1 MAVCT
6 RHRDQTAVIARIL
19 VLLAVITLVLAACT
33 SGPVA
38 PDWQADAHSALGR
51 FTSAY
56 LSGNSRLAESDFVR
70 ARSELARTGRFDLV
84 ARAELVRCGVRVAS
98 LEFSEC
104 SGFAALARDAGAAEL
119 AYVAF
124 LNGQPGDPS
133 LLPQYYRAVLGG
145 GSAGLDSIEAPLPRL
160 IAAGVLLRS
169 GRLAP
174 ADIELAVDTASAQGW
189 RRPLLAW
196 LGVQAQLADKT
207 GDHEMAARARRRS
220 ELVSGNR

>member
-1 MAVCT
+1 M
-6 RHRDQTAVIARIL
+6 IARAL
-19 VLLAVITLVLAACT
+19 FAVFALALAACT

-56 LSGNSRLAESDFVR
+56 LSGHTRLAESDFVR

-98 LEFSEC
+98 LEFNEFNELDEC
-104 SGFAALARDAGAAEL
+104 PGFAALASDAGTAEL
-119 AYVAF
+119 AYAAF
-124 LNGQPGDPS
+124 LSGQPVDPA
-133 LLPQYYRAVLGG
+133 LLPPYYRAVLDGG
-145 GSAGLDSIEAPLPRL
+145 NVALDSIEAPLPRL

-196 LGVQAQLADKT
+196 LGVQAQLAEKT
-207 GDHEMAARARRRS
+207 GDHEMAARARRRG
-220 ELVSGNR
+220 ELVSGIR

>member
-1 MAVCT
+1 M
-6 RHRDQTAVIARIL
+6 IARAL
-19 VLLAVITLVLAACT
+19 FAVFALALAACT

-38 PDWQADAHSALGR
+38 PDWQADSHSALGR

-56 LSGNSRLAESDFVR
+56 LSGHSRLAESDFAR
-70 ARSELARTGRFDLV
+70 ARSELARTGRLDLV

-98 LEFSEC
+98 LEFDEC
-104 SGFAALARDAGAAEL
+104 PGFAALARDADAAEL
-119 AYVAF
+119 AYASF
-124 LNGQPGDPS
+124 LNGQPADPA
-133 LLPQYYRAVLGG
+133 LLPQHYRAVLDGG
-145 GSAGLDSIEAPLPRL
+145 QAALDSIEAPLPRL

-174 ADIELAVDTASAQGW
+174 ADIDLAVDTASAQGW

-196 LGVQAQLADKT
+196 LGVQAELAEKT

-220 ELVSGNR
+220 ELVSDSR

>member
-1 MAVCT
+1 M
-6 RHRDQTAVIARIL
+6 IARAL
-19 VLLAVITLVLAACT
+19 FAVFALALAACT

-56 LSGNSRLAESDFVR
+56 LSGNSRLAESDFAR

-84 ARAELVRCGVRVAS
+84 ARAELVRCAVRVAS
-98 LEFSEC
+98 LEFNEFDEC
-104 SGFAALARDAGAAEL
+104 PGFAALASDAGTAEL
-119 AYVAF
+119 AYAAF
-124 LNGQPGDPS
+124 LSGQPVDPA
-133 LLPQYYRAVLGG
+133 LLPPYYRAVLDGG
-145 GSAGLDSIEAPLPRL
+145 NMALDSIEVPLPRL

-196 LGVQAQLADKT
+196 LGVQAELAEKT
-207 GDHEMAARARRRS
+207 GDHEIAARARRRS
-220 ELVSGNR
+220 ELVSGSR

>member
-1 MAVCT
+1 M
-6 RHRDQTAVIARIL
+6 IARM
-19 VLLAVITLVLAACT
+19 LLAVFTLALAACT
-33 SGPVA
+33 GGPVA

-51 FTSAY
+51 FASAY

-84 ARAELVRCGVRVAS
+84 ARAELVRCAVRVAS
-98 LEFSEC
+98 LEFNEFNEFNELNEFDEC
-104 SGFAALARDAGAAEL
+104 PGFAALARDAGAAEL
-119 AYVAF
+119 AYAAF
-124 LNGQPGDPS
+124 LNGQPGDAA
-133 LLPQYYRAVLGG
+133 LLPPYYRAVIDGG
-145 GSAGLDSIEAPLPRL
+145 TVALDSIEPPLPRL
-160 IAAGVLLRS
+160 IAAGVLFRS

-174 ADIELAVDTASAQGW
+174 ADVERAVDTASAQGW

-207 GDHEMAARARRRS
+207 GDHEKAAHARRRS

>member
-1 MAVCT
+1 MIERALFAVF
-6 RHRDQTAVIARIL
+6 A
-19 VLLAVITLVLAACT
+19 LALAACT

-38 PDWQADAHSALGR
+38 PDWQTDSHSAMGR

-56 LSGNSRLAESDFVR
+56 LSGNSRLAESDFAR

-98 LEFSEC
+98 LEFNEFNEFDEC
-104 SGFAALARDAGAAEL
+104 PGFAVLARDASAAEL
-119 AYVAF
+119 AYAAF
-124 LNGQPGDPS
+124 LNGQPADPA
-133 LLPQYYRAVLGG
+133 LLPQYYRAVLDEGH
-145 GSAGLDSIEAPLPRL
+145 AALDSIEAPLPRL
-160 IAAGVLLRS
+160 IAAGVMLRS

-207 GDHEMAARARRRS
+207 GDHEMAARARRRG

>member
-1 MAVCT
+1 MIERALFAVV
-6 RHRDQTAVIARIL
+6 A
-19 VLLAVITLVLAACT
+19 LALAACS
-33 SGPVA
+33 SGLVA

-70 ARSELARTGRFDLV
+70 ARSELARTGRFELV
-84 ARAELVRCGVRVAS
+84 ARAELVRCAVRVAS
-98 LEFSEC
+98 LEFNEFNELDEC
-104 SGFAALARDAGAAEL
+104 PGFAVLARDASAAEL
-119 AYVAF
+119 AYAAF
-124 LNGQPGDPS
+124 LSGHPADPA
-133 LLPQYYRAVLGG
+133 LLPPYYRAVLDGG
-145 GSAGLDSIEAPLPRL
+145 NVALDSIEAPLPRL

-196 LGVQAQLADKT
+196 LGVQAQLAEKT
-207 GDHEMAARARRRS
+207 GDHEMAARARRRG
-220 ELVSGNR
+220 ELVSGIR

>member
-1 MAVCT
+1 MIVRALFAVF
-6 RHRDQTAVIARIL
+6 A
-19 VLLAVITLVLAACT
+19 LALAACT

-56 LSGNSRLAESDFVR
+56 LSGNSRLADSDFAR

-84 ARAELVRCGVRVAS
+84 ARAELVRCAVRVAS
-98 LEFSEC
+98 VEFNELSEFDEC
-104 SGFAALARDAGAAEL
+104 PGFAALARDAGASER
-119 AYVAF
+119 AYAAF
-124 LNGQPGDPS
+124 LNGQPGDPA
-133 LLPQYYRAVLGG
+133 LLPQYYRAVLDG

-196 LGVQAQLADKT
+196 LGVLAQLADKT
-207 GDHEMAARARRRS
+207 GDHELAARARRRS
-220 ELVSGNR
+220 ELVSGGR